1 MSSYKSQGCDYLP
14 DIRKDERSDRI
25 LVSFWQK
32 LPSVKALSF
41 APGNFSTKQLRFKNW
56 KYLSVTCFRLQLEW
70 SRRDSWVCLHMMEW
84 ITNRSRQSKQSELRV
99 QKDFP
104 VYSYRLK
111 ICKMERSLGIPV
123 CKHIK
128 DEKFLPFHQKHWF
141 QQLSKVI
148 NSTGKRIGTNNILSS
163 LLKCVVFPS
172 VTNLSVCKTSRE
184 CVLLQKEKLP
194 KMLLWEKWKSMQHH
208 SGCY

>member
-1 MSSYKSQGCDYLP
+1 MPQGTCQQSSCVLKTENICQSPVSDYSWNYQEEIRGC
-14 DIRKDERSDRI
+14 
-25 LVSFWQK
+25 VF
-32 LPSVKALSF
+32 
-41 APGNFSTKQLRFKNW
+41 
-56 KYLSVTCFRLQLEW
+56 
-70 SRRDSWVCLHMMEW
+70 HMMEW

-99 QKDFP
+99 QEYFP
-104 VYSYRLK
+104 VYTYRLK
-111 ICKMERSLGIPV
+111 ICKMDRSLWIPI

-128 DEKFLPFHQKHWF
+128 DEKFLPFDQNYWL

-148 NSTGKRIGTNNILSS
+148 NSTGKRIGTNNTFSS
-163 LLKCVVFPS
+163 LLKCVVFSS
-172 VTNLSVCKTSRE
+172 VTNVSVCKTSRE